1 MVVIQ
6 WYAPVNLY
14 SPQIKK
20 KEMKKVGAWTL
31 QITMEIALN
40 SVNHDKKKQS
50 KKRNFLTNF
59 PLFNAI
65 TMLIPAKSY

>member
-20 KEMKKVGAWTL
+20 KEMLVLL

-50 KKRNFLTNF
+50 KKTQFFNEF
-59 PLFNAI
+59 PPLQCYNHVNSSKV
-65 TMLIPAKSY
+65 LLG